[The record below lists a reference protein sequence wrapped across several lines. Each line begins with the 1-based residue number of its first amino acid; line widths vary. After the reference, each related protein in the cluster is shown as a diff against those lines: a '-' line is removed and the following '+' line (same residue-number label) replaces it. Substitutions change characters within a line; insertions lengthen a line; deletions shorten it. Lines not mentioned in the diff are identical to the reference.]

1 MEIHGPGGISGP
13 NRIDLHRVNP
23 HRPAEVDAS
32 KQARDRAEISEEAR
46 LLAKLA
52 EVPDIRIDKINELR
66 ELIASGRYET
76 AERIQKT
83 VERILDE
90 LG

>member
-1 MEIHGPGGISGP
+1 MEIHGPGGVSGP
-13 NRIDLHRVNP
+13 NRIDLHRVNL
-23 HRPAEVDAS
+23 HRANEADAS
-32 KQARDRAEISEEAR
+32 RQVRDRAEISEEAR

-52 EVPDIRIDKINELR
+52 EVPDIRVDKVNELR
-66 ELIASGRYET
+66 DLIASGRYET

-83 VERILDE
+83 AERILDE